1 MSKRIELKPGEQFF
15 TVQPHRW
22 ERGFCTTT
30 SLGSFASLSSGLGL
44 CAYLAGGLP
53 ITQMLSLP
61 PGGVMLKKSGL
72 LRNRRGHRSIPLDQ
86 IYLYGVDGASVT
98 HGMVQR
104 MGNAVTATAFTQNI
118 RWVDLDL
125 LDGKTVRIVVPR
137 TNVFFARLQDAMSAN
152 PLRHDTEWAGVC
164 DVGQQTPVL
173 RPRTRIL
180 QCATRWGSERQRGG
194 FPIIGS
200 FRRF

>member
-22 ERGFCTTT
+22 ERGFVPLLRWDLLHPYLRAWAYVPIW
-30 SLGSFASLSSGLGL
+30 LGGCLLL
-44 CAYLAGGLP
+44 RCCHYL
-53 ITQMLSLP
+53 
-61 PGGVMLKKSGL
+61 PGGDAEKSGL

-137 TNVFFARLQDAMSAN
+137 TNVFFARLQDAMSAE
-152 PLRHDTEWAGVC
+152 PS
-164 DVGQQTPVL
+164 P
-173 RPRTRIL
+173 P
-180 QCATRWGSERQRGG
+180 
-194 FPIIGS
+194 
-200 FRRF
+200 

>member
-1 MSKRIELKPGEQFF
+1 MCLFGWGAAYYSDVVI
-15 TVQPHRW
+15 
-22 ERGFCTTT
+22 T
-30 SLGSFASLSSGLGL
+30 SR
-44 CAYLAGGLP
+44 
-53 ITQMLSLP
+53 
-61 PGGVMLKKSGL
+61 GVMLEKSGL

-137 TNVFFARLQDAMSAN
+137 TNVFFARLQDAMSAE
-152 PLRHDTEWAGVC
+152 PS
-164 DVGQQTPVL
+164 P
-173 RPRTRIL
+173 P
-180 QCATRWGSERQRGG
+180 
-194 FPIIGS
+194 
-200 FRRF
+200 